1 MKINNII
8 LLVLSIAVIYLL
20 FFKKEKMTA
29 DANTKQ
35 LIQDHYKIDVD
46 AIRNLSKLAKDLTVD
61 GKLRVPGGLEVD
73 GKLTVK
79 GDLHAIKEG
88 DGYLA
93 NFKKNT
99 ENKGKDGTDYKT
111 KSGIEVTFKNNNSG
125 TSFIHDTRGMTDLW
139 SKLVVNDESY
149 FRKDSRFYKPT
160 WFQNQLKPNVWSHMN
175 WTDGNMLVRG
185 NVIMDG
191 SGGSSKDLYVHGKSH
206 LSIKD
211 GQAKVLI
218 DAPNKHGSITT
229 YGANKKENVIL
240 GRAHNGGTVLVKDDT
255 TNKVVAG
262 LESRDFGGRALVNHK
277 DGEHRIYLEGQ
288 GDRSEINFSSNK
300 IAKLDAHN
308 MRLALRGNHIA
319 FFNKDH
325 YRLRTLH
332 HDCNLTQSGEGHTF
346 NTKC

>member
-160 WFQNQLKPNVWSHMN
+160 WFQK
-175 WTDGNMLVRG
+175 
-185 NVIMDG
+185 
-191 SGGSSKDLYVHGKSH
+191 
-206 LSIKD
+206 SIK
-211 GQAKVLI
+211 
-218 DAPNKHGSITT
+218 T
-229 YGANKKENVIL
+229 
-240 GRAHNGGTVLVKDDT
+240 
-255 TNKVVAG
+255 
-262 LESRDFGGRALVNHK
+262 
-277 DGEHRIYLEGQ
+277 
-288 GDRSEINFSSNK
+288 
-300 IAKLDAHN
+300 
-308 MRLALRGNHIA
+308 
-319 FFNKDH
+319 
-325 YRLRTLH
+325 
-332 HDCNLTQSGEGHTF
+332 
-346 NTKC
+346 

>member
-29 DANTKQ
+29 DVNTKK

-46 AIRNLSKLAKDLTVD
+46 AIRNLSLLANDLTKN

-79 GDLHAIKEG
+79 GNLHAIKEG

-99 ENKGKDGTDYKT
+99 ENKGRDGTDYKT

-125 TSFIHDTRGMTDLW
+125 TSFTHDTRGMTDLW
-139 SKLVVNDESY
+139 SKLVVNDESH
-149 FRKDSRFYKPT
+149 FRKDSKFYKPT

-185 NVIMDG
+185 NIIMDG
-191 SGGSSKDLYVHGKSH
+191 SGGTGKDLHVHGNSY
-206 LSIKD
+206 LAIRD
-211 GQAKVLI
+211 GQAKVHI
-218 DAPNKHGSITT
+218 DAPNKNGRIITH
-229 YGANKKENVIL
+229 GANKKQNVLID
-240 GRAHNGGTVLVKDDT
+240 RAHQGGRILVKNDNTDRWVT
-255 TNKVVAG
+255 G
-262 LESRDFGGRALVNHK
+262 MESHNFGGHVIVNHR
-277 DGEHRIYLEGQ
+277 DGQHRIHLNGQ
-288 GDRSEINFSSNK
+288 GDRSEINFSGHK
-300 IAKLDAHN
+300 PALLQAHDQ
-308 MRLALRGNHIA
+308 RLALRGNHIA
-319 FFNKDH
+319 FFNRDH

-346 NTKC
+346 NTRC

>member
-29 DANTKQ
+29 DANTKK

-46 AIRNLSKLAKDLTVD
+46 AIRNLSLLANDLTKN
-61 GKLRVPGGLEVD
+61 GKLRIPGGLEVD

-99 ENKGKDGTDYKT
+99 VNKGKDGTDYKT

-191 SGGSSKDLYVHGKSH
+191 SGGTSKDLYVHGKSH

-300 IAKLDAHN
+300 TALLQAHDQ
-308 MRLALRGNHIA
+308 RLAMKGNHMA
-319 FFNKDH
+319 YFNRDH
-325 YRLRTLH
+325 NRVRYLH
-332 HDCNLTQSGEGHTF
+332 HDCQLGAEGRKHSRETS
-346 NTKC
+346 C